1 VGSEASAQAAA
12 LKDEA
17 GEPATET
24 SDESENNLHEKAG
37 FDVNGA
43 GLERVTQN
51 VDVKSAP
58 KTGETVVVE
67 DASAERSGTD
77 GSVQERSERAGQP
90 TRQVKVK
97 QSARAKQTHATVAPD
112 GQVRSTEGAAPVA
125 GSAADSTTRTDADR
139 RTGSSGAT
147 GARDR
152 ATVAAGSETS
162 RDEGTIADGGD
173 DASPAAD
180 TSSGGDLT
188 ATIANVA
195 GSVLSRPRKH
205 PWIPRVA
212 GLACYLIGILDI
224 LSALFPRV
232 RRMGPLHR
240 LGHFVPGV
248 QVPVNQI
255 NPYPVAATLIVGVLL
270 FSLAHAL
277 RRRKH
282 RAWMGVVALL
292 GVSITVH
299 LIRRETFGGV
309 TLSLIL
315 LVLLLVFRAEFY
327 ALSDPRSRWRAIWT
341 FWVMA
346 AADVVLGLTLVSAR
360 PHEIIGGDGL
370 FERFYHV
377 LLGLAGISGPMHFR
391 GDGYGDYIYLSLFGL
406 GLLTVLVTLYL
417 FLRPAEPVAHL
428 TPAQEEQV
436 RGLLEKHGPRDSL
449 GYFALRRDKSV
460 LFSPTGKACIAYRVV
475 SGVILASGDP
485 IGDPEAWPGAIKAF
499 MERAERYAWI
509 PAVMGCSEQAGEIW
523 HREAGM
529 DALELGDEAVVE
541 VADFS
546 LDGRPMR
553 NVRQMVNR
561 IERQGYSCQVR
572 RLSDI
577 PAAEIT
583 QIRRLACDGRSTET
597 ERGFSMALGRF
608 GDPSDGRCVVV
619 TAVKDD
625 EIRAVLNFV
634 PWGTDGLSLDLMRR
648 DRSADPGLNEL
659 MIVAALREARALG
672 VKRMSLNFA
681 VFRSALERG
690 ERIGAGPVLRRWRGL
705 LVFLSRWFQIESLY
719 RFNAKFRPIWE
730 PRFVAFRQTRDLP
743 RIALAALEA
752 EAFLVLPSLL
762 RRGPKEPAEPASLRA
777 G

>member
-1 VGSEASAQAAA
+1 M
-12 LKDEA
+12 
-17 GEPATET
+17 
-24 SDESENNLHEKAG
+24 HEKAS

-43 GLERVTQN
+43 GPQSVTQN
-51 VDVKSAP
+51 VDVKGAP
-58 KTGETVVVE
+58 KTGETAVIDDAGADGSVREHREPTAQPARQAKVKPTAQVKQPRVTAAEDAVTDSGE
-67 DASAERSGTD
+67 DASLT
-77 GSVQERSERAGQP
+77 AG
-90 TRQVKVK
+90 
-97 QSARAKQTHATVAPD
+97 
-112 GQVRSTEGAAPVA
+112 E
-125 GSAADSTTRTDADR
+125 
-139 RTGSSGAT
+139 SSGS
-147 GARDR
+147 
-152 ATVAAGSETS
+152 GS
-162 RDEGTIADGGD
+162 G
-173 DASPAAD
+173 
-180 TSSGGDLT
+180 SGGELS

-205 PWIPRVA
+205 PWIPRAA
-212 GLACYLIGILDI
+212 GLACYLIGFLDI

-232 RRMGPLHR
+232 RRMGPIHR
-240 LGHFVPGV
+240 LGHYVPGV
-248 QVPVNQI
+248 QVQVNEI

-270 FSLAHAL
+270 VSLAHAL

-292 GVSITVH
+292 GVSSAVH

-309 TLSLIL
+309 TLSLVL

-341 FWVMA
+341 FWAMGI
-346 AADVVLGLTLVSAR
+346 ADVILGLILVSAR
-360 PHEIIGGDGL
+360 PHEVVGGNSL
-370 FERFYHV
+370 FERFNHV
-377 LLGLAGISGPMHFR
+377 LLGLAGITGPMHFR
-391 GDGYGDYIYLSLFGL
+391 SDHYGDYVYLSLFGL

-428 TPAQEEQV
+428 TSPQEEQV
-436 RGLLEKHGPRDSL
+436 RDLLTKHGQRDSL

-546 LDGRPMR
+546 LEGRPMR

-572 RLSDI
+572 RLTDI
-577 PAAEIT
+577 PAAEIV

-619 TAVKDD
+619 TAVKDG

-719 RFNAKFRPIWE
+719 RFNAKFRPVWE

-762 RRGPKEPAEPASLRA
+762 RRGPKESAEPASLSA